1 MLLPFIS
8 DSSLLLVVLI
18 SFVAV
23 VVAQVLQRIIYP
35 TDHGIDTSLPES
47 TRIREKAAVPLSIDS
62 DDDQVAS
69 VDHGKVS
76 ASTL

>member
-8 DSSLLLVVLI
+8 VSSLLLVVLL
-18 SFVAV
+18 SLGAV
-23 VVAQVLQRIIYP
+23 VVALVLQRIIYP
-35 TDHGIDTSLPES
+35 TYQTIDTSLREP
-47 TRIREKAAVPLSIDS
+47 TRIREKAAVPLATGS

>member
-8 DSSLLLVVLI
+8 DSSLLFVVLL
-18 SFVAV
+18 SLVAV
-23 VVAQVLQRIIYP
+23 VVAPVLQRIIYP
-35 TDHGIDTSLPES
+35 TDHSIDRSLRES
-47 TRIREKAAVPLSIDS
+47 TRIRGKAAVPLSMDS